1 MTKRFRIKNIT
12 PSALQGR
19 IDFDAVAKREMRV
32 LAAEHPAERIALKV
46 LLVLLAVLLFAY
58 FYFVVA
64 SVLNIIARK
73 EADAQASK
81 IESAVGNLEQQYFA
95 LSQSITPQAAQDLGL
110 APVEQTQYVY
120 RPGNAASADT
130 AYSHA
135 I

>member
-1 MTKRFRIKNIT
+1 MTKHFRISKIA

-32 LAAEHPAERIALKV
+32 LAAEYPAERLAFKILIA
-46 LLVLLAVLLFAY
+46 LLAVLVFAY
-58 FYFVVA
+58 FYFVIA

-81 IESAVGNLEQQYFA
+81 IESAVGDLEQQYFA
-95 LSQSITPQAAQDLGL
+95 LSQEITPQAARELGL
-110 APVEQTQYVY
+110 APVSQTQYVY
-120 RPGNAASADT
+120 RPGNDASADT
-130 AYSHA
+130 SYSHA